1 MSIEKNTPPRRAV
14 PRIAPSIYGL
24 LLAGGASRRMRRD
37 KAQLVYA
44 GEPQLLRAWRLL
56 EAVTERAFL
65 SVRDHQRQD
74 PLRAGLPQIV
84 DSYDAI
90 GPAAGIL
97 SAQQACPEV
106 AWLVVAC
113 DLPLLDERT
122 LRSLIDARD
131 PAGDATAFGSR
142 FDGLPEP
149 LCALWEPS
157 SHALLRQR
165 VEAGNYCPRKA
176 LMLARTTLLAAPG
189 DALDN
194 INTPQEFEQM
204 QRQIEPLS

>member
-1 MSIEKNTPPRRAV
+1 MITARTPPVTTA
-14 PRIAPSIYGL
+14 PTIAPPVYGL
-24 LLAGGASRRMRRD
+24 LLAGGASRRMQRD

-44 GEPQLLRAWRLL
+44 GEPQLLRAWHLL
-56 EAVTERAFL
+56 EAVTERAFV
-65 SVRDHQRQD
+65 SVRDSQRQD
-74 PLRAGLPQIV
+74 SLRAGLPQIV

-97 SAQQACPEV
+97 SAQQAYPHV
-106 AWLVVAC
+106 AWLVIAC
-113 DLPLLDERT
+113 DLPLLAEST
-122 LRSLIDARD
+122 LRQLIDARD
-131 PAGDATAFGSR
+131 PASDATAFSSR

-157 SHALLRQR
+157 SQMLLRQR
-165 VEAGNYCPRKA
+165 VEAGSCCPRKT
-176 LMLARTTLLAAPG
+176 LMQARTTLLAAPG
-189 DALDN
+189 NALDN